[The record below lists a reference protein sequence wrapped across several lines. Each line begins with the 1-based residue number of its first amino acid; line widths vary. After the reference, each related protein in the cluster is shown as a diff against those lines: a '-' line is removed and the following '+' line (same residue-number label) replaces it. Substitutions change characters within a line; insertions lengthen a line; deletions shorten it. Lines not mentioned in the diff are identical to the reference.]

1 MIRCERGFL
10 RLVLFAALSAA
21 FVSTFVYAQSN
32 NNIPDFGGAWG
43 PYRGGRGADP
53 KLAPPPATPLAMK
66 PEYAKAYEAR
76 RAAEAAAN
84 SRGEPLATASSAC
97 VPYGMPSMMSV
108 AVYPIE
114 IIQTP
119 KQMTIIAEAFSEVRR
134 VYIGKPQQKIDDVP
148 PGYYGRSVGRW
159 EGDTLVIDTVG
170 IKESVQYQRMP
181 HSDQMHISERMRLVA
196 PDVLH
201 DQITIEDPVVLE
213 KPYTYTLAYRRMPD
227 YEMVEFV
234 CDNNREYVD
243 DQGVVRLKVR
253 EK

>member
-1 MIRCERGFL
+1 MISCERAFL
-10 RLVLFAALSAA
+10 RLVLFATLSAA
-21 FVSTFVYAQSN
+21 FLSSFVYGQSN
-32 NNIPDFGGAWG
+32 SPDFSGAWG
-43 PYRGGRGADP
+43 PYRGGRGADA

-119 KQMTIIAEAFSEVRR
+119 KQVTIIAEAFSEVRR

-213 KPYTYTLAYRRMPD
+213 RPYTYTLAYRRMPD

>member
-1 MIRCERGFL
+1 MISCERAFL
-10 RLVLFAALSAA
+10 RLVLFATLSAA
-21 FVSTFVYAQSN
+21 FLSSFVYGQSN
-32 NNIPDFGGAWG
+32 SPDFSGAWG
-43 PYRGGRGADP
+43 PYRGGRGADA
-53 KLAPPPATPLAMK
+53 KLAPPPATPPAMK

-114 IIQTP
+114 IIQAP
-119 KQMTIIAEAFSEVRR
+119 KQVTIIAEAFSEVRR

-213 KPYTYTLAYRRMPD
+213 RPYTYTLAYRRMPD

>member
-1 MIRCERGFL
+1 MIRCDRGFL
-10 RLVLFAALSAA
+10 RLVFFAVWSAA
-21 FVSTFVYAQSN
+21 FVSPYVYGQSN
-32 NNIPDFGGAWG
+32 TNIPDFSGAWG

-114 IIQTP
+114 IIQAP
-119 KQMTIIAEAFSEVRR
+119 KQVTIIAEAFSEVRR
-134 VYIGKPQQKIDDVP
+134 IYIGKPQQKIDDVP

-159 EGDTLVIDTVG
+159 EGDTFIIDTVG

>member
-1 MIRCERGFL
+1 MISGERAFL
-10 RLVLFAALSAA
+10 RLVLFATLSAA
-21 FVSTFVYAQSN
+21 FLSSFVYGQSN
-32 NNIPDFGGAWG
+32 SPDFSGAWG
-43 PYRGGRGADP
+43 PYRGGRGADA

-119 KQMTIIAEAFSEVRR
+119 KQVTIIAEAFSEVRR

-213 KPYTYTLAYRRMPD
+213 RPYTYTLAYRRMPD

>member
-1 MIRCERGFL
+1 MISGERAFL
-10 RLVLFAALSAA
+10 RLVLFATLSAA
-21 FVSTFVYAQSN
+21 FLSSFVYGQSN
-32 NNIPDFGGAWG
+32 SPDFSGAWG
-43 PYRGGRGADP
+43 PYRGGRGADA

-114 IIQTP
+114 IIQAP
-119 KQMTIIAEAFSEVRR
+119 KQVTIIAEAFSEVRR

-213 KPYTYTLAYRRMPD
+213 RPYTYTLAYRRMPD

>member
-1 MIRCERGFL
+1 
-10 RLVLFAALSAA
+10 
-21 FVSTFVYAQSN
+21 VYGQSN
-32 NNIPDFGGAWG
+32 TNMPDFSGAWG

-53 KLAPPPATPLAMK
+53 KLTPPPATPLAMK

-114 IIQTP
+114 VIQTP
-119 KQMTIIAEAFSEVRR
+119 KQVTIIAEAFSEVRR
-134 VYIGKPQQKIDDVP
+134 VYIGKPQQKVDDVP

-159 EGDTLVIDTVG
+159 EADTLIIDTVG

-181 HSDQMHISERMRLVA
+181 HSDQMHITERIRLVA